1 MTSTIFMVLALS
13 FSGPAVAGA
22 APDSGKIALPNE
34 DQTQSISKPVLDK
47 FASAKPWTA
56 ERMKKAI
63 LADEPEASAAV
74 PLSLAE
80 AQDNVSKDKEKKATK
95 ATEPVA
101 PLNNPDQPG
110 LLAATAVP
118 STAGKLFYYNPYD
131 GRDYVCSGSVI
142 NSNHKNLVITAA
154 HCVHGGPG
162 SGFFK
167 EFAFAPAY
175 FNGPNSYYGVWHYE
189 MARTFNSWINSSDWS
204 HDQAFVS
211 FQPRNGQELVNVTG
225 GNGLVTGNS
234 RTQSNTRIW
243 GWPAG
248 APYTGEVP
256 YYCDG
261 TSEAFAFSS
270 TDSALYCDMT
280 GGASGGPW
288 LKDIIN
294 YNLGYVYAVTSR
306 RMPVGRPLLLATPNS
321 SDVLSMFNLM
331 Y

>member
-1 MTSTIFMVLALS
+1 MVLVLS
-13 FSGPAVAGA
+13 FSGNAVAGA
-22 APDSGKIALPNE
+22 TPDSGKIALPDE
-34 DQTQSISKPVLDK
+34 DQSESISSPVLEK

-63 LADEPEASAAV
+63 PADEPETSAAI

-80 AQDNVSKDKEKKATK
+80 AQDSVTKDKGKKATK

-101 PLNNPDQPG
+101 PLTKPDLPT
-110 LLAATAVP
+110 LLAGATVP
-118 STAGKLFYYNPYD
+118 STAGKLFYYNPYN

-142 NSNHKNLVITAA
+142 NSRYKNLVITAG
-154 HCVHGGPG
+154 HCIHGGAG
-162 SGFFK
+162 SGFYR
-167 EFAFAPAY
+167 EFVFAPAY
-175 FNGPNSYYGVWHYE
+175 FNGPNSYYGIWHYE
-189 MARTFNSWINSSDWS
+189 TARTFNSWINGSDWS
-204 HDQAFVS
+204 HDQAFLS
-211 FQPRNGQELVNVTG
+211 FQPRNGQELVNVAG

-248 APYTGEVP
+248 APYTGELP
-256 YYCDG
+256 YYCEG
-261 TSEAFAFSS
+261 TTSAYAFSS
-270 TDSALYCDMT
+270 TDSSLYCDMT

-321 SDVLSMFNLM
+321 GDVLSMFNLM